1 MTYMTQMENFY
12 LRDTIMETNDTTN
25 KNWYVIE
32 INTPKNFKKLRGM
45 VNSVMPKG
53 CSVIV
58 TSQNRFSSKQ
68 RKCLKK
74 SVFLSDYLFVLC
86 DYEKHMA
93 QILDNIEA
101 LGIRAEVL
109 IDQGTNEPIVL
120 NEADQEWLFNLYE
133 LTRDIDFIDEEFS
146 IGDKIRAIDSPMK
159 GFVGHI
165 SALTPERVYSTIQI
179 NNNTL
184 TICFRRED
192 LVKEED

>member
-1 MTYMTQMENFY
+1 MKKE
-12 LRDTIMETNDTTN
+12 
-25 KNWYVIE
+25 WYIIE
-32 INTPKNFKKLRGM
+32 INTPNNFKKLRGM
-45 VNSVMPKG
+45 VTSVMPKG

-58 TSQNRFSSKQ
+58 TSQNRFSPKQ

-93 QILDNIEA
+93 QILNNIEA

-109 IDQGTNEPIVL
+109 VDQGTNEPVTL
-120 NEADQEWLFNLYE
+120 NETAQAWLFSLYE
-133 LTRDIDFIDEEFS
+133 LTRDIDFVDNEFN

-159 GFVGHI
+159 GFVGHV
-165 SALTPERVYSTIQI
+165 SAITPERIYSTIQI
-179 NNNTL
+179 NNNTYS
-184 TICFRRED
+184 ICFRRED

>member
-1 MTYMTQMENFY
+1 MKKE
-12 LRDTIMETNDTTN
+12 
-25 KNWYVIE
+25 WYVIE
-32 INTPKNFKKLRGM
+32 INTPNNFKKLRGM
-45 VNSVMPKG
+45 VTSVMPKG

-58 TSQNRFSSKQ
+58 TSQNRFSPKQ

-74 SVFLSDYLFVLC
+74 SVFLSNYLFVLC

-93 QILDNIEA
+93 QILDNISA
-101 LGIRAEVL
+101 LGIRADVL
-109 IDQGTNEPIVL
+109 IDQGKNKPITLDV
-120 NEADQEWLFNLYE
+120 EEQEWLFSLYE
-133 LTRDIDFIDEEFS
+133 LTKEIDFIDEEFS

-165 SALTPERVYSTIQI
+165 SALTPERIYSTIQI
-179 NNNTL
+179 NNKTF